1 MVFTFIYIF
10 IPNAKVNFTSG
21 LVGGIVAGTLY
32 QLMQWVYIDL
42 QIGVAKYNAIY
53 GSFAVLPLFLVWLQ
67 LSWRMVLL
75 GAEISFAH
83 QNVDTYEFEPDCLN
97 VSFLFKRLL
106 TLRIV
111 NMVSKNFAQG
121 NKPFTAQEI
130 SRNLDIP
137 IRLVR
142 DILYELTRGGVF
154 TSVQEGTRTPAYQPA
169 LDINFLTI
177 KFVMDKLDTYATDSL
192 PVLNTKELKRIKD
205 SLESFGKM
213 IEESPANLL
222 LKEI

>member
-1 MVFTFIYIF
+1 
-10 IPNAKVNFTSG
+10 
-21 LVGGIVAGTLY
+21 
-32 QLMQWVYIDL
+32 
-42 QIGVAKYNAIY
+42 
-53 GSFAVLPLFLVWLQ
+53 
-67 LSWRMVLL
+67 RMVLL

-130 SRNLDIP
+130 SSNLDIP

-142 DILYELTRGGVF
+142 DILYELTKVGIF

-169 LDINFLTI
+169 LDINLLTI
-177 KFVMDKLDTYATDSL
+177 KFVMDKLDTYGTDSL
-192 PVLNTKELKRIKD
+192 PVVNTKELKRIKE
-205 SLESFGKM
+205 SLEIFGKI

-222 LKEI
+222 LKDI